1 MCPSPHNIGPNPP
14 NMVKHSALS
23 IVPTEYIEKIH
34 QLLLLI
40 FLRPRNVTGNLGS
53 ECKYRVLGPDY
64 SINPPEYKS
73 FKAFCEPFDLSLS
86 YVKTS
91 CQLPLQHL
99 VPLRYPRMSA
109 KSPFWPTVGP
119 GHSEVLLCSQIC
131 QYSRVF
137 QKGDNPLLEQ
147 LRRKMTNTFPFS
159 RQSCLMRG
167 LPFVTRHMSHGTS
180 LRLLFKDC
188 FL

>member
-40 FLRPRNVTGNLGS
+40 FLRPRSVTGNLGS

-109 KSPFWPTVGP
+109 KSPFWPTVRTTCNVNFASAG
-119 GHSEVLLCSQIC
+119 GTHNTNVQII
-131 QYSRVF
+131 SLA
-137 QKGDNPLLEQ
+137 NLNQ
-147 LRRKMTNTFPFS
+147 L
-159 RQSCLMRG
+159 
-167 LPFVTRHMSHGTS
+167 
-180 LRLLFKDC
+180 
-188 FL
+188 

>member
-40 FLRPRNVTGNLGS
+40 FLRPRSVTGNLGL

-109 KSPFWPTVGP
+109 KSLFWPTVALVVAIFMAY
-119 GHSEVLLCSQIC
+119 EN
-131 QYSRVF
+131 
-137 QKGDNPLLEQ
+137 GDNKDQ
-147 LRRKMTNTFPFS
+147 LRDDASKACWLNK
-159 RQSCLMRG
+159 
-167 LPFVTRHMSHGTS
+167 S
-180 LRLLFKDC
+180 L
-188 FL
+188 

>member
-40 FLRPRNVTGNLGS
+40 FLRPRSVTGNLGS

-109 KSPFWPTVGP
+109 KSPFWPTVGAY
-119 GHSEVLLCSQIC
+119 SQN
-131 QYSRVF
+131 Q
-137 QKGDNPLLEQ
+137 
-147 LRRKMTNTFPFS
+147 
-159 RQSCLMRG
+159 
-167 LPFVTRHMSHGTS
+167 VTRIYLVAFQFFYPIFCGINIQFYHT
-180 LRLLFKDC
+180 
-188 FL
+188 

>member
-40 FLRPRNVTGNLGS
+40 FLRPRSVTGNLGS

-109 KSPFWPTVGP
+109 KSPFWPTVSLSLTA
-119 GHSEVLLCSQIC
+119 HLLSDHW
-131 QYSRVF
+131 F
-137 QKGDNPLLEQ
+137 QTE
-147 LRRKMTNTFPFS
+147 
-159 RQSCLMRG
+159 CLVKC
-167 LPFVTRHMSHGTS
+167 LVT
-180 LRLLFKDC
+180 C
-188 FL
+188 

>member
-40 FLRPRNVTGNLGS
+40 FLRPRSVTGNLGS

-73 FKAFCEPFDLSLS
+73 FKGFCEPFDLSLS

-109 KSPFWPTVGP
+109 KSPFWPTVMM
-119 GHSEVLLCSQIC
+119 CSNSNFDVQF
-131 QYSRVF
+131 S
-137 QKGDNPLLEQ
+137 DS
-147 LRRKMTNTFPFS
+147 PFY
-159 RQSCLMRG
+159 R
-167 LPFVTRHMSHGTS
+167 F
-180 LRLLFKDC
+180 
-188 FL
+188 

>member
-40 FLRPRNVTGNLGS
+40 FLRPRSVTGNLGS

-109 KSPFWPTVGP
+109 KSPFWPTVFWA
-119 GHSEVLLCSQIC
+119 VLLSCDSIIDTNLKVLLRSGVSNQN
-131 QYSRVF
+131 S
-137 QKGDNPLLEQ
+137 NPL
-147 LRRKMTNTFPFS
+147 T
-159 RQSCLMRG
+159 
-167 LPFVTRHMSHGTS
+167 
-180 LRLLFKDC
+180 
-188 FL
+188 

>member
-1 MCPSPHNIGPNPP
+1 MLEDKLPAATNAGENA
-14 NMVKHSALS
+14 KF
-23 IVPTEYIEKIH
+23 EKN

-40 FLRPRNVTGNLGS
+40 FLRPRSVTGNLGL

-109 KSPFWPTVGP
+109 KSLFWPTVALVVAIFMAY
-119 GHSEVLLCSQIC
+119 EN
-131 QYSRVF
+131 
-137 QKGDNPLLEQ
+137 GDNKDQ
-147 LRRKMTNTFPFS
+147 LRDDASKACWLNK
-159 RQSCLMRG
+159 
-167 LPFVTRHMSHGTS
+167 S
-180 LRLLFKDC
+180 L
-188 FL
+188 

>member
-40 FLRPRNVTGNLGS
+40 FLRPRSVTGNLGS

-109 KSPFWPTVGP
+109 KSPFWPTVLTYSLCNSFKVFLGRYLDKNRCIP
-119 GHSEVLLCSQIC
+119 IAFRDLLIAACI
-131 QYSRVF
+131 
-137 QKGDNPLLEQ
+137 
-147 LRRKMTNTFPFS
+147 
-159 RQSCLMRG
+159 
-167 LPFVTRHMSHGTS
+167 
-180 LRLLFKDC
+180 
-188 FL
+188 

>member
-40 FLRPRNVTGNLGS
+40 FLRPRSVTGNLGS

-109 KSPFWPTVGP
+109 KSPFWPTVMLEGQLV
-119 GHSEVLLCSQIC
+119 HLLVYPPSVVVHVVRYFILN
-131 QYSRVF
+131 F
-137 QKGDNPLLEQ
+137 QNSNMFTEL
-147 LRRKMTNTFPFS
+147 
-159 RQSCLMRG
+159 
-167 LPFVTRHMSHGTS
+167 
-180 LRLLFKDC
+180 
-188 FL
+188 